1 MLLPQQLGL
10 KVFHAD
16 ITATHNTAV
25 NLETA
30 KILGTISTL
39 PQIVGVVVIE
49 SALGSTATGIPHK
62 VIGASVLQDPT
73 TVVPNNILITIQFS
87 ASITRDVRVA
97 ILIKE

>member
-30 KILGTISTL
+30 SILGTISTL
-39 PQIVGVVVIE
+39 PQIVGCVVIE
-49 SALGSTATGIPHK
+49 SALGATSTGIPHK
-62 VIGASVLQDPT
+62 IIGCSVLQDPST
-73 TVVPNNILITIQFS
+73 SNNILVTIHFS
-87 ASITRDVRVA
+87 AGITRSVRVA

>member
-16 ITATHNTAV
+16 ITAQHNTAV

-30 KILGTISTL
+30 SILGTISTL
-39 PQIVGVVVIE
+39 PQIVGCVVIE
-49 SALGSTATGIPHK
+49 SALGGDANGIPYK
-62 VIGASVLQDPT
+62 VIGCSVLQDPLIS
-73 TVVPNNILITIQFS
+73 NNILVTVQFS
-87 ASITRDVRVA
+87 ASITRSVRVA

>member
-10 KVFHAD
+10 KVYHVD

-25 NLETA
+25 DLSTA
-30 KILGTISTL
+30 SILGGIPSK
-39 PQIVGVVVIE
+39 PAVHGCVVIE
-49 SALGSTATGIPHK
+49 SALGGDANGIPYKVLGAAAIIDNSTGI
-62 VIGASVLQDPT
+62 ISV
-73 TVVPNNILITIQFS
+73 TVQFS

>member
-1 MLLPQQLGL
+1 MLLAQSLGL
-10 KVFHAD
+10 KVYHVD

-30 KILGTISTL
+30 SILGVIPTL
-39 PQIVGVVVIE
+39 PQVVGCVVIE
-49 SALGSTATGIPHK
+49 SALGGDANGIPYK
-62 VIGASVLQDPT
+62 VIGAAVLQDPT
-73 TVVPNNILITIQFS
+73 ASNVIKVTVQFS

>member
-16 ITATHNTAV
+16 ITAQHNTAV

-30 KILGTISTL
+30 SILGTISTL
-39 PQIVGVVVIE
+39 PQIVGCVVIE
-49 SALGSTATGIPHK
+49 SALGATSTGIPHK
-62 VIGASVLQDPT
+62 VIGCSVLQDPST
-73 TVVPNNILITIQFS
+73 SNNILVTIQFS
-87 ASITRDVRVA
+87 ANITRNVRVA